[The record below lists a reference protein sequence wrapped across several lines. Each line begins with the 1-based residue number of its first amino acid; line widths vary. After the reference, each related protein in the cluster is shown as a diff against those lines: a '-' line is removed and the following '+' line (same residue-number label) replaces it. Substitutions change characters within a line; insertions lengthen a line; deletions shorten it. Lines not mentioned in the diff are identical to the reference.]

1 MSCFQKI
8 VYTIN
13 QTIKQ
18 FKPNLPK
25 QNMLYFHW
33 QTQTRNDAGVAMPSA
48 GPVTPSW
55 DENTSRCLFQPME
68 KTDSVRTS
76 NASQGTTTTTTTTW
90 NNLIETELFYSVSW
104 RSWRQRWLRHTT
116 TTKDDSEMSSFRTT
130 EPCLSQLL
138 DVFQRPDQA
147 LWPHSTNAM

>member
-13 QTIKQ
+13 QTLKQ

-68 KTDSVRTS
+68 KTDS
-76 NASQGTTTTTTTTW
+76 AHPMHLKEQQQQQQQQQHETTW
-90 NNLIETELFYSVSW
+90 
-104 RSWRQRWLRHTT
+104 
-116 TTKDDSEMSSFRTT
+116 
-130 EPCLSQLL
+130 
-138 DVFQRPDQA
+138 
-147 LWPHSTNAM
+147 